1 VGATAKK
8 IPASSGT
15 VSPKRGIADTTLAL
29 KALGA
34 ADHGRKVAL
43 GDGLVGTVHAGTRG
57 AVSVHVSWRYRLDG
71 RVREVRVGTWRAV
84 GGLTLKALRDKRDV
98 LAQQVRAGID
108 PAEVARVERLKQ
120 AADLAEAQARERE
133 RLEQA
138 QREAAE
144 AARRVTVRELFA
156 RWQRA
161 ELQPHTLADGSRTGR
176 KDGGQWV
183 RESFERRVFPAL
195 GDRAAADVTRADLL
209 AILDDA
215 KAAGRRRTA
224 NVLLADLRQMLRF
237 AVERE
242 IVSVNPLAGIKR
254 SKIGGAD
261 VERDRVLSDDEI
273 KALARALPT
282 ARLAPRTEVAI
293 RLILATAVRVGEA
306 MSARWEHVDMQAR
319 RWHLPETK
327 NGREHTIHLS
337 DFALRAFEALA
348 QLREACTDGTASPWV
363 FPATDASVPVCV
375 KSFGKQLSD
384 RQREP
389 ERRMAHRSK
398 AVQSLALPGG
408 RWTAHDLRRSAAT
421 IMSRLGISTDVI
433 DEALNHKLQS
443 KVARIY
449 VRDRREAAQAHAFD
463 ALGAHLQR
471 LFEDAEPG
479 VNVVPLRA

>member
-1 VGATAKK
+1 MATKATVITDVAMRAK
-8 IPASSGT
+8 PG
-15 VSPKRGIADTTLAL
+15 
-29 KALGA
+29 
-34 ADHGRKVAL
+34 
-43 GDGLVGTVHAGTRG
+43 
-57 AVSVHVSWRYRLDG
+57 
-71 RVREVRVGTWRAV
+71 
-84 GGLTLKALRDKRDV
+84 
-98 LAQQVRAGID
+98 
-108 PAEVARVERLKQ
+108 
-120 AADLAEAQARERE
+120 ARERWIVE
-133 RLEQA
+133 RGARGAGRLEGRITLSGARSFYFRYTTPDGVRARLLIGPYSPSGDALESFTVQQA
-138 QREAAE
+138 RDRARDLAGLYRAGVTDLRAHFEQKKRDAEAAEAERRLAAVAARREAERQALE
-144 AARRVTVRELFA
+144 AARRVTVRELFE
-156 RWQRA
+156 RWQRT

-224 NVLLADLRQMLRF
+224 NVLLADLRQMWRF

-242 IVSVNPLAGIKR
+242 IVGANPLAGIKR

-261 VERDRVLSDDEI
+261 VERDRVLDDDELR
-273 KALARALPT
+273 ALARALPT

-306 MSARWEHVDMQAR
+306 MGARWEHVDLAGR

-337 DFALRAFEALA
+337 DFALAQFEALA
-348 QLREACTDGTASPWV
+348 QLREACADGKPSPWV
-363 FPATDASVPVCV
+363 FPATDPALPVHV

-389 ERRMAHRSK
+389 ERRIQHRSK
-398 AVQSLALPGG
+398 ATQSLALPGG

-421 IMSRLGISTDVI
+421 IMARLGISTDTI
-433 DEALNHKLQS
+433 DECLNHKLAR
-443 KVARIY
+443 KVARVYI
-449 VRDRREAAQAHAFD
+449 RDRREAAQAHAFD
-463 ALGAHLQR
+463 AMGAHLQR
-471 LFEDAEPG
+471 LFEGAEHSA
-479 VNVVPLRA
+479 NVVPLRAAAVAV